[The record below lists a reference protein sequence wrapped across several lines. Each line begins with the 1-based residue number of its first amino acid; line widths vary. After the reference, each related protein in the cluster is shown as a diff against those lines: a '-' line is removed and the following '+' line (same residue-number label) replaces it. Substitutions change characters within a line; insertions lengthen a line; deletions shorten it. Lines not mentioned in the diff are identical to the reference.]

1 LRERKED
8 IPLLVNHFLRRFSE
22 DNKKAIKGV
31 DSKAM
36 GILMQ
41 YPWPGN
47 ARELRNMIERA
58 VVLCQGDV
66 ITPADFPEKLRREES
81 APLGQGEASSL
92 KLSLSEYEKNLI
104 LNIYHS
110 QNNSKE
116 ETAKVLGVDL
126 ATLYRKL
133 KKYGIEE

>member
-1 LRERKED
+1 
-8 IPLLVNHFLRRFSE
+8 
-22 DNKKAIKGV
+22 
-31 DSKAM
+31 
-36 GILMQ
+36 
-41 YPWPGN
+41 
-47 ARELRNMIERA
+47 MIERA

-66 ITPADFPEKLRREES
+66 ITPADFPEKLRREEA
-81 APLGQGEASSL
+81 APLGQGETSSL

-110 QNNSKE
+110 QNNNKE